1 MADMGPRFPSSA
13 DSPSLEER
21 RKLVA
26 GIGGTTGAFA
36 SAELPEFEKCLDGL
50 CL

>member
-1 MADMGPRFPSSA
+1 MADMGHGFPSPA

-26 GIGGTTGAFA
+26 GIGATTGAFA
-36 SAELPEFEKCLDGL
+36 QRGTAGV
-50 CL
+50 